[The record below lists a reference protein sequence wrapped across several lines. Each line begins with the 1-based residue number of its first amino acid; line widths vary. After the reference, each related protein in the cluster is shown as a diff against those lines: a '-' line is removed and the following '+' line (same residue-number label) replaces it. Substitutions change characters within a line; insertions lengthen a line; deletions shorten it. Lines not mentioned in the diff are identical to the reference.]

1 MKTCPNC
8 QTALADHSVFCTNCG
23 VKVGELPPAP
33 TAEPMVAP
41 APVAPP
47 TVPAPQPVVTYVQP
61 PVILPPQP
69 PVEPHPDTGKLTV
82 WSIICLVG
90 GFLAMN
96 ATGTAIA
103 GMVSL
108 ILGIINLFKINRANK
123 QTLEYQRDSRIRS
136 VKTLTIIGVAFLGI
150 ALLTLIAGIIL
161 YALGF
166 GDVLSVLDF
175 MELADEV
182 LY

>member
-8 QTALADHSVFCTNCG
+8 QTPLNDQSVFCTNCG
-23 VKVGELPPAP
+23 VRVGDLPATPVIEQPAVQQPVTPPA
-33 TAEPMVAP
+33 A
-41 APVAPP
+41 
-47 TVPAPQPVVTYVQP
+47 PAPQPGTTYVPQP
-61 PVILPPQP
+61 TFVSPQP

-90 GFLAMN
+90 GFLALS
-96 ATGTAIA
+96 TEGTAAA
-103 GMVSL
+103 GLVAL
-108 ILGIINLFKINRANK
+108 ILGIICLCKINRANK
-123 QTLEYQRDSRIRS
+123 QVLDYQRDARIRS
-136 VKTLTIIGVAFLGI
+136 AKTLTIVGIAFLGI

-161 YALGF
+161 YCLGF

-175 MELADEV
+175 LDLTGEV